1 MGGFCRRS
9 RRRFRRIRHLG
20 RVGPC
25 FVTTGAQP
33 VPIPPELAPVDVET
47 LRCGTGLEEHA
58 FRVAGECFEAVMGIE
73 IGRPFIDR
81 INHQKSAASRFHD
94 SQHGFDR
101 GDEELGALALPLA
114 LH

>member
-1 MGGFCRRS
+1 MIPTPLKTVTERS
-9 RRRFRRIRHLG
+9 
-20 RVGPC
+20 
-25 FVTTGAQP
+25 
-33 VPIPPELAPVDVET
+33 ELVPVDVET

-58 FRVAGECFEAVMGIE
+58 FRVAGECFEAVMGLE

-81 INHQKSAASRFHD
+81 INHQESAASRFHD